1 MGDLNGKN
9 YRLLKSPLEHDILPD
24 KSRFIVKKNKV
35 LIKMEKKKG
44 DYSYEQ
50 WQNLVSKKSK
60 EEQRKRKEDP
70 MGGIMDMMKD
80 MYEDGDA
87 NTKKMI
93 AEAMIKSRSGEK
105 PGMPGMPS
113 GMDNM
118 DI

>member
-1 MGDLNGKN
+1 
-9 YRLLKSPLEHDILPD
+9 
-24 KSRFIVKKNKV
+24 
-35 LIKMEKKKG
+35 
-44 DYSYEQ
+44 
-50 WQNLVSKKSK
+50 
-60 EEQRKRKEDP
+60 

-80 MYEDGDA
+80 MYDDGDA
-87 NTKKMI
+87 NTKKMVSYQLKKYSINNVCNIRFQICFLLQI